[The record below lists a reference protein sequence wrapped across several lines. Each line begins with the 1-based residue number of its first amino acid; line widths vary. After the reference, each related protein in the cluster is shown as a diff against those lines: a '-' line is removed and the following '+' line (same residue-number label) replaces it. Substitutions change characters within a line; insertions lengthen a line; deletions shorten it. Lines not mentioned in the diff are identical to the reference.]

1 MSFLFTLVPW
11 QDDCDGLAS
20 YTLRKIQ
27 QIVLMIIISLKPYEL
42 TVWDYSGNCPGHWAI

>member
-1 MSFLFTLVPW
+1 MRFLVTLVQW
-11 QDDCDGLAS
+11 QRDCDGLAS

-42 TVWDYSGNCPGHWAI
+42 MVCDYSGNYPGHLVF